1 MNLKERLLAAKCFAT
16 ESADK
21 KTCREKYGVESWCA
35 ACLMHC
41 AAFHLKS
48 DIEIEEVP
56 RRADMRRWT
65 AAERAIYDALQAVEA
80 MPADVRLT
88 DAVTLLGAAKDSV
101 ADFIDGVE
109 FRRTVFIDG
118 DLLARRIEDYRSG
131 YSAGWSHGKNDD
143 AMHDLRSARLFFGVR
158 DDA

>member
-1 MNLKERLLAAKCFAT
+1 M
-16 ESADK
+16 
-21 KTCREKYGVESWCA
+21 
-35 ACLMHC
+35 
-41 AAFHLKS
+41 KS
-48 DIEIEEVP
+48 DIKIEEVP

-65 AAERAIYDALQAVEA
+65 AAEKAIYDALQAVEA

-88 DAVTLLGAAKDSV
+88 DAVTLLGAAKDSI

-109 FRRTVFIDG
+109 SSRSVSSG
-118 DLLARRIEDYRSG
+118 DQLARRIEDYRSG
-131 YSAGWSHGKNDD
+131 YSAGWSHGKNND